1 MICGIN
7 DYKSSDFSK
16 LQGAV
21 QDADAVAD
29 LLVSNYHVPRDQ
41 ICFLVDEAASR
52 SGIISALD
60 GLRTDPRIRFG
71 DPILFYY
78 AGHGSEIYAP
88 EDREREVPGSTIQ
101 VLVPHDYC
109 SESGLEV
116 PGIPDRTIG
125 SLLDEIAHIKGNNIV
140 SFPFIEYFNILFNRI
155 AKDGNL

>member
-1 MICGIN
+1 ML
-7 DYKSSDFSK
+7 SSRRSCIALGHNFSPRRS
-16 LQGAV
+16 
-21 QDADAVAD
+21 QDGSTYTVRG
-29 LLVSNYHVPRDQ
+29 SH
-41 ICFLVDEAASR
+41 
-52 SGIISALD
+52 
-60 GLRTDPRIRFG
+60 
-71 DPILFYY
+71 LFYY

-116 PGIPDRTIG
+116 PGIPDRIIG

-140 SFPFIEYFNILFNRI
+140 SFPFIGYFNILFNRI